1 MALKRTY
8 QVQSKYT
15 RGSKR
20 ARTLES
26 QVNSLKKQVTVNKK
40 ELKYYDGRIAVPPQ
54 PAQLTN
60 KSFFKD
66 VVDSDGLSDN
76 PVFIGR
82 KAHIKKLEIRIKQE
96 NTDIF
101 GSFMIWREKRLG
113 KAVDQALYPLG
124 IDPEYHTML
133 RYWERST
140 DDTSTLKHLVIDFGQ
155 QGRLVEFDEQTS
167 ATSTGDIVTGDIK
180 ISSTLGYAAGTL
192 DAVQFRVWYTDN

>member
-1 MALKRTY
+1 MSLKRSY

-26 QVNSLKKQVTVNKK
+26 KVTTLSKQVSANRK

-54 PAQLTN
+54 PDQLEN

-66 VVDSDGLSDN
+66 VVDSSGLTAN
-76 PVFIGR
+76 PIFIGR
-82 KAHIKKLEIRIKQE
+82 KAHIQKIEIRVLQE
-96 NTDIF
+96 LGDAYGT
-101 GSFMIWREKRLG
+101 FMIWREKRQG
-113 KAVDQALYPLG
+113 KDVTNPLYPLG

-133 RYWERST
+133 RYWERSQ
-140 DDTSTLKHLVIDFGQ
+140 DDNVFCKHMVIDFGK

-167 ATSTGDIVTGDIK
+167 ATATGDIVSGDIK
-180 ISSTLGYAAGTL
+180 MSATLGYAAGTL